1 MNRASFYGNRADYSE
16 SSDES
21 SDEDELLLRAELR
34 EQEQRALIDLDIA
47 SNAPVAF
54 SVRTNVEFDGL
65 LNGLDAPIPTKV
77 ISFAA
82 KEFLQ
87 VKRRFDQNWWIG
99 RVVREGAPIGF
110 LPSPLKLETL
120 RHSIQNNLSQIL
132 LSEALNV
139 AASSSPANA
148 SASATTA
155 ATSGSGAGNNSLNS
169 TKASA
174 WPAALANGNTP
185 HSNDK
190 HVFFGNGKPKG
201 AENSITPGLGVSLP
215 DMESEKTA
223 TPTVP
228 TLTTTLPST
237 PKKKPFFKKGF
248 TGPPYEL
255 VPNVRP
261 VVVVGP
267 ALKGYEVTDMM
278 QKALFDA
285 LKRHFEGRLF
295 VTRVTNDISAW
306 KRLNVL
312 VNMDKKALTDRTRG
326 RQIITALEVQREI
339 ERIFDLATSMLLV
352 VLDSET
358 INHPH
363 QIAKSPLAPIMVYIK
378 ISSVRVLQR
387 LIKNRGKTQKKQISS
402 QVAAAEKLLQ
412 CAEESFDVIL
422 EQNSLESATE
432 ALANYLESYLKAI
445 HHCGDHG
452 KGDRQFSPPPPLMS
466 LKTNEAKAL
475 PPMIPGRPGLNIAF
489 AAAGSAGFQLQELT
503 VLAGDRHASHSGTLG
518 EGEGEGGG
526 EGEEGDEEKEK
537 KKDGED
543 GAKRGEDEDDK
554 AGQKTGTDKTDK
566 GSGVSASTDAKKKSL
581 TALKLGKAEGKREGG
596 GILKLGAGKKHKQ
609 ALTQIIPDRAHA
621 IALAEAVVKNA
632 NAAAAAA
639 AATRLDVP
647 GGATIGLH
655 QSHQAAHSDPSGT
668 PKIYASRS
676 SRQAKQRQEE
686 MENARRRSE
695 EANRAAAEA
704 RAASGAQR
712 QEKRRQRRLLLA
724 EQAAAAATRHGG
736 GGGAVKFGEASGGE
750 KGPVLGRGSRARMPP
765 DEELQSAPGSNL
777 RRNTS
782 SAAEASGPQG
792 HMPLYNKT
800 IPLIIH
806 PPSEN

>member
-1 MNRASFYGNRADYSE
+1 MNRASFYGNAVDYSE

-110 LPSPLKLETL
+110 LPSPSKLEAL

-148 SASATTA
+148 SSSAAAAS
-155 ATSGSGAGNNSLNS
+155 TSGPGAGTNSLNS
-169 TKASA
+169 TKTSA
-174 WPAALANGNTP
+174 WPATLANGNTP

-201 AENSITPGLGVSLP
+201 AENSIKPGLGVSLP
-215 DMESEKTA
+215 DMESEKMA
-223 TPTVP
+223 AQTVP

-278 QKALFDA
+278 QKALFDS
-285 LKRHFEGRLF
+285 LKRHFEGRLV
-295 VTRVTNDISAW
+295 VTRVASDISAW

-339 ERIFDLATSMLLV
+339 ERIFDLATSMQLV
-352 VLDSET
+352 ILDSET

-363 QIAKSPLAPIMVYIK
+363 QIAKSSLAPIMVFIK

-445 HHCGDHG
+445 HHYGDHG

-466 LKTNEAKAL
+466 LKTNEAKPL

-503 VLAGDRHASHSGTLG
+503 VLAGDRHASHSSTLG

-526 EGEEGDEEKEK
+526 EGEEGDEEEK
-537 KKDGED
+537 KKEGED
-543 GAKRGEDEDDK
+543 GVKKGEDDGDNT
-554 AGQKTGTDKTDK
+554 GQKVGTDKTDK
-566 GSGVSASTDAKKKSL
+566 DNGVSAGADAKKKSL
-581 TALKLGKAEGKREGG
+581 SALKLGKAEGKREGG

-609 ALTQIIPDRAHA
+609 TLTQIIPDRAHA

-655 QSHQAAHSDPSGT
+655 QSHQAAHSDPGGT

-686 MENARRRSE
+686 IENARRRSE
-695 EANRAAAEA
+695 EATRAAAEA

-712 QEKRRQRRLLLA
+712 QAKRRQRRLLLA
-724 EQAAAAATRHGG
+724 EQAATAATRHG
-736 GGGAVKFGEASGGE
+736 GGGAVKFGETPGGE
-750 KGPVLGRGSRARMPP
+750 KGPILGRGSRARMPP

-782 SAAEASGPQG
+782 SAAEFSGPLG
-792 HMPLYNKT
+792 PMPHYNKA

-806 PPSEN
+806 PPSES

>member
-1 MNRASFYGNRADYSE
+1 MRFLWSGKGSIELAVNLEIMRGFVNIIIED
-16 SSDES
+16 SDES

-47 SNAPVAF
+47 SVRDLH
-54 SVRTNVEFDGL
+54 VRTNVEFDGL

-110 LPSPLKLETL
+110 LPSPSKLETL
-120 RHSIQNNLSQIL
+120 RHSIQNNLSQLL

-139 AASSSPANA
+139 AASNSPPNA
-148 SASATTA
+148 SSSAAAAAASV
-155 ATSGSGAGNNSLNS
+155 SGGGANPLNP
-169 TKASA
+169 TMAS
-174 WPAALANGNTP
+174 
-185 HSNDK
+185 
-190 HVFFGNGKPKG
+190 
-201 AENSITPGLGVSLP
+201 GLGVSLP
-215 DMESEKTA
+215 DMESEKATA
-223 TPTVP
+223 QTVP
-228 TLTTTLPST
+228 ALATTLPST

-278 QKALFDA
+278 QKALFDS
-285 LKRHFEGRLF
+285 LKRYFEGRLV
-295 VTRVTNDISAW
+295 VTRVASEITAW

-312 VNMDKKALTDRTRG
+312 VNIDKKALTDRTRG

-339 ERIFDLATSMLLV
+339 ERIFDLATSMQLI

-363 QIAKSPLAPIMVYIK
+363 QIAKSSLAPIMVYIK

-412 CAEESFDVIL
+412 CTEESFDVVL

-445 HHCGDHG
+445 HHYGDHG
-452 KGDRQFSPPPPLMS
+452 KGDRQFSPPPPLLS
-466 LKTNEAKAL
+466 LKPNEAKPL

-503 VLAGDRHASHSGTLG
+503 VLAGDRHTSHSSTLG

-526 EGEEGDEEKEK
+526 EGEEGDEEREK
-537 KKDGED
+537 KKEKED
-543 GAKRGEDEDDK
+543 EVKRGEDEGDK
-554 AGQKTGTDKTDK
+554 AGHKTDSEK
-566 GSGVSASTDAKKKSL
+566 TVKDGGVPAMVDVKKKSL
-581 TALKLGKAEGKREGG
+581 SALKVGKVESKREGV
-596 GILKLGAGKKHKQ
+596 GILKLGAVKKHKQ
-609 ALTQIIPDRAHA
+609 TLSQIIPDRAHA

-639 AATRLDVP
+639 AATRLEVP

-695 EANRAAAEA
+695 EATRAAAEA

-724 EQAAAAATRHGG
+724 EQAAVAAARHG
-736 GGGAVKFGEASGGE
+736 GGGAVKFGEISGGE

-765 DEELQSAPGSNL
+765 DDELQSAPGSNL

-782 SAAEASGPQG
+782 SAAEASGPLG
-792 HMPLYNKT
+792 PLPPYNKA
-800 IPLIIH
+800 IPLIIY

>member
-148 SASATTA
+148 SSSATTA
-155 ATSGSGAGNNSLNS
+155 ATSGSGAGTNPLNS
-169 TKASA
+169 TKAS
-174 WPAALANGNTP
+174 
-185 HSNDK
+185 
-190 HVFFGNGKPKG
+190 
-201 AENSITPGLGVSLP
+201 GLGVSLP
-215 DMESEKTA
+215 DMESEKT
-223 TPTVP
+223 TTQTVP

-285 LKRHFEGRLF
+285 LKRHFEGRLV
-295 VTRVTNDISAW
+295 VTRVTSDISAW

-312 VNMDKKALTDRTRG
+312 VNMDKKALTDRTRV
-326 RQIITALEVQREI
+326 EVQREL

-432 ALANYLESYLKAI
+432 AMANYLESYLKAI
-445 HHCGDHG
+445 HHYGDHG

-503 VLAGDRHASHSGTLG
+503 VLAGDRHAGHSGTLG

-554 AGQKTGTDKTDK
+554 AGHKTDTDKTDK

-581 TALKLGKAEGKREGG
+581 SALKLGKAEGKREGG

-609 ALTQIIPDRAHA
+609 TLTQIIPDRAHA

-655 QSHQAAHSDPSGT
+655 RSHQAAHSDPSGT

-695 EANRAAAEA
+695 EATRAAAEA

-724 EQAAAAATRHGG
+724 EQAAATATRHG
-736 GGGAVKFGEASGGE
+736 GGGAVKFGEAPGSE

-782 SAAEASGPQG
+782 SAAEASGPLG
-792 HMPLYNKT
+792 HMPPYNKT